1 MQKLDTAN
9 DMLQELAKA
18 KEAIAVFEAELKS
31 ERTRLRGL
39 VADQGKAEREKANV
53 LLQLERTESVSY
65 LRLY

>member
-1 MQKLDTAN
+1 MQKFATAN
-9 DMLQELAKA
+9 GMLQELAKA

-31 ERTRLRGL
+31 ERARLRGL

-53 LLQLERTESVSY
+53 LLQLERTESVSH